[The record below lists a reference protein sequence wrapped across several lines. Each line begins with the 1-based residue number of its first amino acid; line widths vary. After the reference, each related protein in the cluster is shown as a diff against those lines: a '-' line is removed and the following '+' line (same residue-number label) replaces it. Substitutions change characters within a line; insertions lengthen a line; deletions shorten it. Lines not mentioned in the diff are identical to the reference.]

1 MKLIRCLAVFASNRL
16 RRVVPPDGKHPRAV
30 GKPREGKAQAGQS
43 TGKQLRHGII
53 LAAVPGRPGRGM
65 AGIQLGLR
73 FKSHV
78 SYQTFAAGAE
88 TAGQFQQECGFPGVR
103 HMVESIGADDKIERP
118 ALQRGGRPRVKSYRY
133 NSAQGILVR
142 AASSIFWENPLRL
155 PDGRPRTGVLSA
167 CLSRSPSPTH
177 RRRDGCSHG
186 PR

>member
-1 MKLIRCLAVFASNRL
+1 
-16 RRVVPPDGKHPRAV
+16 VPPDGKHPRAV

-78 SYQTFAAGAE
+78 SYRTFAAGAE
-88 TAGQFQQECGFPGVR
+88 TAGQFQQERGFPGVR

-118 ALQRGGRPRVKSYRY
+118 ALQRGG
-133 NSAQGILVR
+133 
-142 AASSIFWENPLRL
+142 E
-155 PDGRPRTGVLSA
+155 
-167 CLSRSPSPTH
+167 
-177 RRRDGCSHG
+177 G
-186 PR
+186 PV

>member
-1 MKLIRCLAVFASNRL
+1 M
-16 RRVVPPDGKHPRAV
+16 PPDGKHPRAV

-88 TAGQFQQECGFPGVR
+88 TAGQFQQERGFPGVR

-142 AASSIFWENPLRL
+142 AASSIFWEKSTPATGWPAAYRRAVSMPVPKPKSNTSAPGRL
-155 PDGRPRTGVLSA
+155 FTRASI
-167 CLSRSPSPTH
+167 
-177 RRRDGCSHG
+177 RDSTAS
-186 PR
+186 

>member
-1 MKLIRCLAVFASNRL
+1 M
-16 RRVVPPDGKHPRAV
+16 PPDGKHPRAV

-88 TAGQFQQECGFPGVR
+88 TGDNSSRNVGFP
-103 HMVESIGADDKIERP
+103 
-118 ALQRGGRPRVKSYRY
+118 
-133 NSAQGILVR
+133 
-142 AASSIFWENPLRL
+142 ASGTWWK
-155 PDGRPRTGVLSA
+155 A
-167 CLSRSPSPTH
+167 
-177 RRRDGCSHG
+177 
-186 PR
+186 